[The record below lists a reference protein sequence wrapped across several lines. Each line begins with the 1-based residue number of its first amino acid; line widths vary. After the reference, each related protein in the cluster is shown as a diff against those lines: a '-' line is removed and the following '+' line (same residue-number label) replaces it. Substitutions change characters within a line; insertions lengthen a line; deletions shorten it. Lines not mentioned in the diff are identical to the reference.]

1 VFHTTRLWFFFFV
14 LIVILIVIGV
24 VKSIFQEGDW
34 SFLLRGIVF
43 VPFFIWLFCLYR
55 TKIELYDTYA
65 VFVSNSENGLKIQKS
80 KIFYDDIQSVVA
92 VWKIGWV
99 SENSIRIR
107 LKNNWQDICIWWIK
121 KFEELLNELK
131 CKWVKVVESDKSQLN
146 NFWHLW

>member
-1 VFHTTRLWFFFFV
+1 MFHTTRLWFFFFV

-121 KFEELLNELK
+121 KFEELLDELK

>member
-1 VFHTTRLWFFFFV
+1 MFHTTRLWFFFFV

-99 SENSIRIR
+99 SENSICIR

-121 KFEELLNELK
+121 KFEELLDELK